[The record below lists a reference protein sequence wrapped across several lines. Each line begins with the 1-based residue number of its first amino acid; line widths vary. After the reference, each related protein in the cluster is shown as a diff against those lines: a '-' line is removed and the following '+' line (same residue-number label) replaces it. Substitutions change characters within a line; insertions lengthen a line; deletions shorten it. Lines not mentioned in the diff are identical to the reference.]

1 MTEIGEIY
9 KCDTCGNIVEVLD
22 NGVGELVCCGNPMT
36 LLEVQTEGDKAPKHK
51 PVVTIDGNT
60 VTVDVGEVAH
70 PMEEDHSIRFIEL
83 NLGDER
89 FIAELNPGEE
99 PKATFV
105 VDEDLLND
113 NDVVVKEYCNLHGLW
128 SN

>member
-22 NGVGELVCCGNPMT
+22 NGAGELVCCGNPMT